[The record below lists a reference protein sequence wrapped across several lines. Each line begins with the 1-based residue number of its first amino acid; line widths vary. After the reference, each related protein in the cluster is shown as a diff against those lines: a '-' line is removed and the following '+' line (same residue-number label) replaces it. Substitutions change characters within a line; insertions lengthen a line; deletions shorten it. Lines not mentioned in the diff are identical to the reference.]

1 MESGTYFPDQNQGSV
16 TPLDISSGRLRR
28 AWQFARARGARELAR
43 LVRRHG
49 LRAAAYFVVSNVRH
63 IVADRHARRW
73 DRKNRV
79 DTAGSIRLDGLTIIG
94 PYRNEGN
101 ECLCTSPD
109 SFRFMMNTLS
119 VEFERFT
126 FVDIGT
132 GKGRTLLLASHYPFM
147 QIVGV
152 EFAQEL
158 MAVAQQNIM
167 RYRQPSRRCYN
178 IAVLE
183 ADATAYRFPD
193 TPLVVYFY
201 NPFSQSVFDQVLSH
215 LEASLRASPRNCVIV
230 YGSSSHNAIDW
241 AKPAILH
248 SGSFRQLE
256 TPAMPFFVDAV
267 RTISYA
273 VFAFRGKSAPL
284 LEMAEAVLRPK
295 SCADNDR

>member
-1 MESGTYFPDQNQGSV
+1 MESRTRVPDQNQYPV

-28 AWQFARARGARELAR
+28 AWRSARAHGARGLVS

-49 LRAAAYFVVSNVRH
+49 LKAAAYFVVSNVRH
-63 IVADRHARRW
+63 LVADRYARRW
-73 DRKNRV
+73 DRKNGV
-79 DTAGSIRLDGLTIIG
+79 DTAGSIRLDGLAVIG

-101 ECLCTSPD
+101 ECLCTSPS
-109 SFRFMMNTLS
+109 SFHFMMSTLP

-126 FVDIGT
+126 FVDIGV

-147 QIVGV
+147 QIAGV
-152 EFAQEL
+152 EFAHEL
-158 MAVAQQNIM
+158 VAIARRNITQ
-167 RYRQPSRRCYN
+167 YWHPNRRCHN
-178 IAVLE
+178 ITVLE

-193 TPLVVYFY
+193 APLVVYFY

-215 LEASLRASPRNCVIV
+215 LEASLHALPRDCVIV

-241 AKPAILH
+241 AKPTILR
-248 SGSFRQLE
+248 SGRFRQLD

-273 VFAFRGKSAPL
+273 VFTFSGKATPP
-284 LEMAEAVLRPK
+284 LEMAEISQK
-295 SCADNDR
+295 TH